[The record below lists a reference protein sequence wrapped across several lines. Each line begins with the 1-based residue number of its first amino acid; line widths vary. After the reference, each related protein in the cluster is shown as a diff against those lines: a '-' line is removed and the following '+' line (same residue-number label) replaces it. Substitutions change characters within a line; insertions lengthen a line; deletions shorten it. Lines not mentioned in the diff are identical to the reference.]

1 MSPVVKICGLST
13 AATLEAA
20 LEAGADMIGL
30 VFFERSPRF
39 VGLDHARDL
48 TARARGRAK
57 IVALSVDASDRALA
71 AIVAR
76 LEPDLL
82 QLHGAES
89 PARVAEVRQRFHLP
103 VMKALGV
110 ADAPDFDKARPYE
123 DIADWLLVDAKPP
136 KDATRPG
143 GNGAPFDWRLA
154 RGFASPAPWLLSGG
168 LDPAN
173 VSEAIGLS
181 GARGVDVSS
190 GVESAPGVKDIG
202 KISAFVAAARAAFA
216 GAPRES
222 PRGRVA

>member
-1 MSPVVKICGLST
+1 MSAVVKICGLST
-13 AATLEAA
+13 AETLEAA

-48 TARARGRAK
+48 AARARGRAK

-71 AIVAR
+71 AIVER

-89 PARVAEVRQRFHLP
+89 PARVAEIRARFGLP

-110 ADAPDFDKARPYE
+110 ADAADFDRARPYQGM
-123 DIADWLLVDAKPP
+123 ADWLLIDAKPP

-143 GNGAPFDWRLA
+143 GNGAAFDWRLA
-154 RGFASPAPWLLSGG
+154 RAFAPPAPWLLSGG
-168 LDPAN
+168 LGPAN

-202 KISAFVAAARAAFA
+202 KIGAFVAAARAAFA
-216 GAPRES
+216 RAPLEA